1 MSLPRII
8 EQIAKLDAKVLQLQ
22 ERGRL
27 ASDNG
32 SREFFRV
39 QLGHFET
46 LRADL
51 RAMRITLE
59 DIDARAKTISGE

>member
-1 MSLPRII
+1 LSLPRII
-8 EQIAKLDAKVLQLQ
+8 EQIAKLDAKVLELR

-27 ASDNG
+27 ASDDG

-51 RAMRITLE
+51 EAMRITLE
-59 DIDARAKTISGE
+59 DIDARAKAILDE